1 MYYPVF
7 ITKKTTAIN
16 SVGGTKMIKTK
27 PFTISKDLVLQAY
40 LRVKENRGSAG
51 IDGLSLEEFDK
62 DRRKHLYRLWNRM
75 SSGSYM
81 PCAVLLVEIP
91 KKTGGKRPLGIPTI
105 TDRIAQ
111 TVVTMTLEPD
121 LDKIFHEDSHGYR
134 PGKSAL
140 EAVGKTRQRCWRCD
154 WVLDLDIKG
163 FFDNIPHDL
172 LMKAVSKHTDCK
184 WVLLYIERWL
194 KAVVQQEDGTLT
206 ERTKGTPQGAVISP
220 LLANLFLHYCI
231 DEWLRI
237 KYPQCPFE
245 RYADDS
251 VIHCQSKEQAEQLK
265 EALQERLKACGLEMH
280 PDKTRIVYCKDED
293 RNKSYP
299 HVSFDFLGYT
309 FRSRKSRNRQG
320 KFFTGFLPAVSNKA
334 GKAIREKIRE
344 WKLSARSG
352 SDINTL
358 AAEVNPVLRGWINY
372 YGHYYKS
379 ELQDVLKYLNL
390 ILKKWARQKYK
401 KLHSHKTKASKW
413 LVTLYQRAPYLFAHW
428 RIGVRP

>member
-1 MYYPVF
+1 
-7 ITKKTTAIN
+7 
-16 SVGGTKMIKTK
+16 MIKTK

-51 IDGLSLEEFDK
+51 IDGLSLEVFDK

-140 EAVGKTRQRCWRCD
+140 EAVGKTRQRCWRYD

-163 FFDNIPHDL
+163 FFDNIAHDL
-172 LMKAVSKHTDCK
+172 LMKAVRKHTDCK
-184 WVLLYIERWL
+184 WVWLYIERWL
-194 KAVVQQEDGTLT
+194 KAAVQQEDGTLT

-220 LLANLFLHYCI
+220 LLANLFLHYCM

-280 PDKTRIVYCKDED
+280 QDKTRIVYCKDED

-320 KFFTGFLPAVSNKA
+320 KFFTGFLPAVSDKA
-334 GKAIREKIRE
+334 GKAIGEKIRE

>member
-1 MYYPVF
+1 M
-7 ITKKTTAIN
+7 

-51 IDGLSLEEFDK
+51 IDGLSLEVFDK

-111 TVVTMTLEPD
+111 TVVTMTLEPE

-140 EAVGKTRQRCWRCD
+140 EAMGKTRQRCWRYD

-172 LMKAVSKHTDCK
+172 LMKAVRKHTDCK

-194 KAVVQQEDGTLT
+194 KAAVQQEDGTLT

-220 LLANLFLHYCI
+220 LLANLFLHYCM

-280 PDKTRIVYCKDED
+280 LDKTRIVYCKDED

-320 KFFTGFLPAVSNKA
+320 KFFTGFLPAVSDKA

>member
-1 MYYPVF
+1 
-7 ITKKTTAIN
+7 
-16 SVGGTKMIKTK
+16 MIKTK

-51 IDGLSLEEFDK
+51 IDGLSLEVFDK

-140 EAVGKTRQRCWRCD
+140 EAVGKTRQRCWRYD
-154 WVLDLDIKG
+154 WMLDLDIKG
-163 FFDNIPHDL
+163 FFDNIAHDL
-172 LMKAVSKHTDCK
+172 LMKAVRKHTDCK

-194 KAVVQQEDGTLT
+194 KAAVQQEDGTLT

-220 LLANLFLHYCI
+220 LLANLFLHYCM

-280 PDKTRIVYCKDED
+280 GDKTRIVYCKDED

-320 KFFTGFLPAVSNKA
+320 KFFTGFLPAVSDKA
-334 GKAIREKIRE
+334 GKAIGEKIRE

>member
-1 MYYPVF
+1 
-7 ITKKTTAIN
+7 
-16 SVGGTKMIKTK
+16 MIKTK

-140 EAVGKTRQRCWRCD
+140 EAVGKTRQRCWRYD

-194 KAVVQQEDGTLT
+194 KAAVQQEDGTLT

-220 LLANLFLHYCI
+220 LLANLFLHYCM

-280 PDKTRIVYCKDED
+280 RDKTRIVYCKDED

>member
-1 MYYPVF
+1 
-7 ITKKTTAIN
+7 
-16 SVGGTKMIKTK
+16 MIKTK

-51 IDGLSLEEFDK
+51 MDGLSLEVFDK

-105 TDRIAQ
+105 TDRITQ

-140 EAVGKTRQRCWRCD
+140 EAVGKTRQRCWRYD

-172 LMKAVSKHTDCK
+172 LMKAVRKHTDCK

-194 KAVVQQEDGTLT
+194 KAAVQQEDGTLT

-220 LLANLFLHYCI
+220 LLANLFLHYCM

-280 PDKTRIVYCKDED
+280 RDKTRIVYCKDED

-320 KFFTGFLPAVSNKA
+320 KFFTGFLPAVSDKA

>member
-1 MYYPVF
+1 
-7 ITKKTTAIN
+7 
-16 SVGGTKMIKTK
+16 MIKTK

-51 IDGLSLEEFDK
+51 IDGLSLEVFDK

-140 EAVGKTRQRCWRCD
+140 EAVGKTRQRCWRYD

-172 LMKAVSKHTDCK
+172 LMKAVRKHTDCK

-194 KAVVQQEDGTLT
+194 KAAVQQEDGTLT

-220 LLANLFLHYCI
+220 LLANLFLHYCM

-280 PDKTRIVYCKDED
+280 RDKTRIVYCKDED

>member
-1 MYYPVF
+1 
-7 ITKKTTAIN
+7 
-16 SVGGTKMIKTK
+16 MIKTK

-172 LMKAVSKHTDCK
+172 LMKAVRKHTDCK

-220 LLANLFLHYCI
+220 LLANLFLHYCM

-280 PDKTRIVYCKDED
+280 RDKTRIVYCKDED

>member
-172 LMKAVSKHTDCK
+172 LMKAVRKHTDCK

-194 KAVVQQEDGTLT
+194 KAAVQQEDGTLT

-220 LLANLFLHYCI
+220 LLANLFLHYCM

-280 PDKTRIVYCKDED
+280 RDKTRIVYCKDED

>member
-121 LDKIFHEDSHGYR
+121 LDKIFQGDSHGYR

-172 LMKAVSKHTDCK
+172 LMKAVRKHTDCK

-194 KAVVQQEDGTLT
+194 KAAVQQEDGTLT

-220 LLANLFLHYCI
+220 LLANLFLHYCM

-280 PDKTRIVYCKDED
+280 RDKTRIVYCKDED

>member
-1 MYYPVF
+1 
-7 ITKKTTAIN
+7 
-16 SVGGTKMIKTK
+16 MIKTK

-91 KKTGGKRPLGIPTI
+91 KKTGAKRPLGIPTI

-140 EAVGKTRQRCWRCD
+140 EAVGKTRQRCWRYD

-194 KAVVQQEDGTLT
+194 KAAVQQEDGTLT

-220 LLANLFLHYCI
+220 LLANLFLHYCM

-245 RYADDS
+245 RYDDDS
-251 VIHCQSKEQAEQLK
+251 VSHCQSKEQAEQLK

-280 PDKTRIVYCKDED
+280 RDKTRIVYCKDED

-320 KFFTGFLPAVSNKA
+320 KFFTGFLPAVSDKA

>member
-1 MYYPVF
+1 
-7 ITKKTTAIN
+7 
-16 SVGGTKMIKTK
+16 MIKTK

-51 IDGLSLEEFDK
+51 IDGLSLEVFDK

-91 KKTGGKRPLGIPTI
+91 KKTGAKRPLGIPTI

-140 EAVGKTRQRCWRCD
+140 EAVGKARQRCWRYD

-172 LMKAVSKHTDCK
+172 LMKAVRKHTDCK

-194 KAVVQQEDGTLT
+194 KAAVQQEDGTLT

-220 LLANLFLHYCI
+220 LLQISFCI
-231 DEWLRI
+231 TVWMNG
-237 KYPQCPFE
+237 
-245 RYADDS
+245 
-251 VIHCQSKEQAEQLK
+251 
-265 EALQERLKACGLEMH
+265 CGLNILSVHLKGMLM
-280 PDKTRIVYCKDED
+280 I
-293 RNKSYP
+293 
-299 HVSFDFLGYT
+299 VSFT
-309 FRSRKSRNRQG
+309 VKVKSRQ
-320 KFFTGFLPAVSNKA
+320 SNSK
-334 GKAIREKIRE
+334 K
-344 WKLSARSG
+344 
-352 SDINTL
+352 
-358 AAEVNPVLRGWINY
+358 
-372 YGHYYKS
+372 HYRK
-379 ELQDVLKYLNL
+379 
-390 ILKKWARQKYK
+390 
-401 KLHSHKTKASKW
+401 
-413 LVTLYQRAPYLFAHW
+413 
-428 RIGVRP
+428 G

>member
-1 MYYPVF
+1 
-7 ITKKTTAIN
+7 
-16 SVGGTKMIKTK
+16 MIKTK

-51 IDGLSLEEFDK
+51 IDGLSLEVFDK

-91 KKTGGKRPLGIPTI
+91 KKTGAKRPLGIPTI

-121 LDKIFHEDSHGYR
+121 LDKIFHEDSDGYR

-140 EAVGKTRQRCWRCD
+140 EAVGKTRQRCWRYD

-172 LMKAVSKHTDCK
+172 LMKAVRKHTDCK

-194 KAVVQQEDGTLT
+194 KAAVQQEEGTLT

-220 LLANLFLHYCI
+220 LLANLFLHYCM

-320 KFFTGFLPAVSNKA
+320 KFFTGFLPAVSDKA

>member
-1 MYYPVF
+1 
-7 ITKKTTAIN
+7 
-16 SVGGTKMIKTK
+16 MIKTK

-140 EAVGKTRQRCWRCD
+140 EAVGKTRQRCWRYD

-172 LMKAVSKHTDCK
+172 LMKAVRKHTDCK

-194 KAVVQQEDGTLT
+194 KAAVQQEDGTLT

-220 LLANLFLHYCI
+220 LLANLFLHYCM

-280 PDKTRIVYCKDED
+280 RDKTRIVYCKDED